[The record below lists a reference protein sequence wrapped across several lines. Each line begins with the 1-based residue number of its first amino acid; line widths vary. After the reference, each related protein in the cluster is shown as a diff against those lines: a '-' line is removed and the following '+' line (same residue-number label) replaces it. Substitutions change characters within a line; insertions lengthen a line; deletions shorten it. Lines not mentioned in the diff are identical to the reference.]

1 MRAIAARRALAS
13 SPRARDRPR
22 RPHPPLES
30 RLIDDYMVKS
40 SLEYESRKTTRRS
53 KRRRASVDFSRA
65 SFCAL
70 HRLRARLCTTTS
82 RVAGFYVRA
91 RVARAATADGARAAV
106 CVARRAAISTPS
118 TRERCVEII
127 ATRARRAARAARAR
141 RAGGWTSRDVA
152 REGKRARG
160 RSGET
165 RGARGRSGRWA
176 RARRARGG

>member
-1 MRAIAARRALAS
+1 MYDDVARRGL
-13 SPRARDRPR
+13 
-22 RPHPPLES
+22 
-30 RLIDDYMVKS
+30 
-40 SLEYESRKTTRRS
+40 
-53 KRRRASVDFSRA
+53 
-65 SFCAL
+65 
-70 HRLRARLCTTTS
+70 LCP
-82 RVAGFYVRA
+82 RA

-176 RARRARGG
+176 RARRASGGWISRGVGTRANGANGTRARARGEGSRRIDRLGYMRSRGGADGGRGRAREALGGGRASGMRSGKAY